1 MKKAQFGGD
10 WTEEKLECVRKY
22 LSAYTTIMSKQP
34 FRFAYIDGF
43 AGTGYRIRKPIK
55 KSSQPTSKKSSQ
67 SMMFPEM
74 CESEVQKVSEVEEI
88 LDGSPRVAL
97 EVEPPFHKYIFV
109 EKNKARFSELQQL
122 EVNFPKANIEFVQ
135 DEANAYLQKLCSSN
149 WLRSKRRAVL
159 FLDPYG
165 MAVKWETIKAIA
177 NTKAID
183 LWLLF
188 PSGIAVNR
196 LLRKD
201 GQIDEGIRETFDQ
214 FLGALDWFNQFY
226 EVSEKLP
233 LFKNDLQKVANLD
246 SIEQYFI
253 ERLKSVFTKVA
264 ENPLRLCNSKNSQM
278 YSLCFAAGNPKG
290 ASTAVKIAQYILK
303 R

>member
-1 MKKAQFGGD
+1 MKQIEFGGD

-22 LSAYTTIMSKQP
+22 LSAYATIMRKKT

-43 AGTGYRIRKPIK
+43 AGTGYRIRKP
-55 KSSQPTSKKSSQ
+55 SKKSSQ
-67 SMMFPEM
+67 SIMFPEM
-74 CESEVQKVSEVEEI
+74 CEPEVEEVEEV

-97 EVEPPFHKYIFV
+97 EVKPPFHKYIFI
-109 EKNKARFSELQQL
+109 EKNKTRFSELQQL
-122 EVNFPKANIEFVQ
+122 KEDFPKADIKFVQ
-135 DEANAYLQKLCSSN
+135 AEANAYLEKLCGYN
-149 WLRSKRRAVL
+149 WLRSGRRAVL

-165 MAVKWETIKAIA
+165 MEVNWETIKAIA

-201 GQIDEGIRETFDQ
+201 GQIDKGIQKRFDQ
-214 FLGALDWFNQFY
+214 FLGERDWVNIFY
-226 EVSEKLP
+226 KKIEKLS
-233 LFKNDLQKVANLD
+233 LFENSSELEKVATLD
-246 SIEQYFI
+246 SIEHYFI
-253 ERLKSVFTKVA
+253 DRLKSVFTKVA
-264 ENPLRLCNSKNSQM
+264 ENPLRLYNSKNSLL

-290 ASTAVKIAQYILK
+290 ASTAVKIAQHILK
-303 R
+303 G

>member
-22 LSAYTTIMSKQP
+22 LSAYATIMRKKT

-43 AGTGYRIRKPIK
+43 AGTGYRIRKPSK
-55 KSSQPTSKKSSQ
+55 KSSQSTSKKSSQ
-67 SMMFPEM
+67 SIMFPEM
-74 CESEVQKVSEVEEI
+74 CEPEVEEV

-97 EVEPPFHKYIFV
+97 EVKPPFHKYIFI
-109 EKNKARFSELQQL
+109 EKNKTRFSELQQL
-122 EVNFPKANIEFVQ
+122 KEDFPKADIKFVQ
-135 DEANAYLQKLCSSN
+135 AEANAYLEKLCGYN
-149 WLRSKRRAVL
+149 WLRSGQRAVL

-165 MAVKWETIKAIA
+165 MEVNWETIKAIA

-214 FLGALDWFNQFY
+214 FLGAPDWFNQFY